1 MASERSKN
9 IQVGVIFILSIL
21 VLVAGVLWFK
31 EFQFGQKRTMLMAEF
46 PSTSGLIKGDNVEV
60 RGVPSG
66 HVSEIRFEDGRS
78 LVTMEIDRDANIRQ
92 GSRFVLENVGIMG
105 QKMVA
110 VYPATEGPPA
120 EPGTIFQGEYQP
132 GIPQLM
138 EGLGGTLEVANR
150 LAVRL
155 EGMMASFDSTD
166 QNSLQSLINNTE
178 TLTAELAVFVQENR
192 RDMREG
198 LTNFNHAMGTLHRS
212 LDGREESIGRLFDS
226 GEQAAVKLS
235 SSLSRLDSTTTRVDS
250 LLARV
255 ERGEGSLGR
264 AMSDP
269 ALYDEMVT
277 TLREARA
284 LVADVRENP
293 KRYVKLSLF

>member
-1 MASERSKN
+1 MASERMRL
-9 IQVGVIFILSIL
+9 IQVGVLFVLSIM

-31 EFQFGQKRTMLMAEF
+31 EFQFGQKRAVVIAQF

-60 RGVPSG
+60 SGVPSG
-66 HVSEIRFEDGRS
+66 HVSGIKYENGRS
-78 LVTMEIDRDANIRQ
+78 IVTMEIDRETEIRK

-110 VYPATEGPPA
+110 VYPAMDGPIA

-138 EGLGGTLEVANR
+138 EGLGGTLDAVNR
-150 LAVRL
+150 LAIRL
-155 EGMMASFDSTD
+155 EGMVASFDSTD
-166 QNSLQSLINNTE
+166 SNSLQNLLTNSE
-178 TLTAELAVFVQENR
+178 TLTEELAGFVKENR
-192 RDMREG
+192 GDLREG
-198 LTNFNHAMGTLHRS
+198 LTNFNNAMAS
-212 LDGREESIGRLFDS
+212 LNGALEGREESVARLIDS
-226 GEQAAVKLS
+226 TEQAAMHLD
-235 SSLSRLDSTTTRVDS
+235 SSLSRLDSAATRVDS
-250 LLARV
+250 LLARM
-255 ERGEGSLGR
+255 ERGDGSLGKI
-264 AMSDP
+264 MGDP

-277 TLREARA
+277 TLRETRA